1 MHAKCFASDEV
12 KYFIFDVNKFSGG
25 GNYSRK
31 LLDTFLHPIFSFTKL
46 ATKKLQVIFKLCCA
60 L

>member
-25 GNYSRK
+25 GTPGNYS
-31 LLDTFLHPIFSFTKL
+31 TPSSTPFSPL
-46 ATKKLQVIFKLCCA
+46 PS
-60 L
+60 

>member
-25 GNYSRK
+25 GNYSTPSSTPFS
-31 LLDTFLHPIFSFTKL
+31 LLPS
-46 ATKKLQVIFKLCCA
+46 
-60 L
+60 